1 MGQPIHNVQQDQ
13 QFSAEPPSP
22 PSKGKKKSL
31 FPKLLLV
38 FGGLLASVLVVVFVL
53 TDTSHEG
60 HVRRNRIG
68 CVLQDS
74 YDCEYLGMIYEDG
87 DYGITKDY
95 TKAAEYFAKSCKLQN
110 GRACEAM
117 GDLYFEGKGVP
128 QDSAKAAK
136 YYSKGC
142 ELNYPLACHSLLTNI
157 YHVELSLRLIA
168 TDIEELK
175 MIVRQLHNRSVVDR

>member
-1 MGQPIHNVQQDQ
+1 MRLTKRKYDL
-13 QFSAEPPSP
+13 
-22 PSKGKKKSL
+22 SL
-31 FPKLLLV
+31 RL
-38 FGGLLASVLVVVFVL
+38 SQRR
-53 TDTSHEG
+53 TDLSDED

-74 YDCEYLGMIYEDG
+74 HDCESLGIIYKLG
-87 DYGITKDY
+87 LHGITKDY
-95 TKAAEYFAKSCKLQN
+95 TKAAEYFAKGCKLQN
-110 GRACEAM
+110 GRACDAM

-157 YHVELSLRLIA
+157 YHVELSLRLIGA
-168 TDIEELK
+168 DIEELK
-175 MIVRQLHNRSVVDR
+175 MIRPVRMNHPL